1 MLLIC
6 TILRY
11 TDTQVLEGELEAAKC
26 QGVGFSEEADAH
38 NRVCRANQ
46 TQCALLLRV
55 GAF

>member
-38 NRVCRANQ
+38 N
-46 TQCALLLRV
+46 
-55 GAF
+55 